1 MGKTKI
7 ITESAAD
14 ISKIDAELYGIEVLP
29 FSILM
34 PDGKEYLE
42 QVNITYDEFYA
53 EMAKFDVPPKTAQVN
68 QFLYEEAIEK
78 YKDEYDNFLIIT
90 LSAASSA
97 THENALKAKRTFEG
111 SGLNIEVLDSGTFT
125 GAYGVIVREIAKLNL
140 AGADFDALLKAAKSM
155 IENNRLYAVIDDLK
169 YLKISGRIKPLTF
182 TLGTILDIKPIVTI
196 EDGLVAQKDKV
207 RGYKKA
213 VGKIIEKFKD
223 ITPDGDGYLVSV
235 GCSTDNGTFGLITKN
250 LNETFDKA
258 EIIEGR
264 IGATIGTH
272 CGPGVIAV
280 AFIKKPE

>member
-42 QVNITYDEFYA
+42 QVNITYDEFYE
-53 EMAKFDVPPKTAQVN
+53 EMEKFDVPPKTAQVN

-140 AGADFDALLKAAKSM
+140 AGADFDALFNEVSIVLPK
-155 IENNRLYAVIDDLK
+155 IFTPNNNSTTLANPITTYCITFPKNSNAGASAVVI
-169 YLKISGRIKPLTF
+169 TF
-182 TLGTILDIKPIVTI
+182 V
-196 EDGLVAQKDKV
+196 
-207 RGYKKA
+207 
-213 VGKIIEKFKD
+213 
-223 ITPDGDGYLVSV
+223 VS
-235 GCSTDNGTFGLITKN
+235 CIFWANSSF
-250 LNETFDKA
+250 
-258 EIIEGR
+258 
-264 IGATIGTH
+264 
-272 CGPGVIAV
+272 
-280 AFIKKPE
+280 